1 MIAFCGCASTKTPIP
16 PRIDLQSFGT
26 VGLVGFSSN
35 VKGQLQTLAS
45 QDFLQ
50 TVQALQ
56 PEVPVLELGD
66 EETVLRAIGRDRF
79 DSAAVYA
86 IGKQFNVDAVILGHL
101 EVTNVR
107 PRIGA
112 SQVLTRTDVKAGV
125 AAALATRVAET
136 AQGATVWAG
145 TARSKETVLKVEV
158 QQGKFSFEATDPQ
171 AAYGRLIQP
180 LVRRV
185 TQDFRLSRGQTLD
198 LR

>member
-1 MIAFCGCASTKTPIP
+1 MTP
-16 PRIDLQSFGT
+16 
-26 VGLVGFSSN
+26 
-35 VKGQLQTLAS
+35 
-45 QDFLQ
+45 
-50 TVQALQ
+50 
-56 PEVPVLELGD
+56 
-66 EETVLRAIGRDRF
+66 

-107 PRIGA
+107 PRIAA

-145 TARSKETVLKVEV
+145 TARSKETVVNVEV

-185 TQDFRLSRGQTLD
+185 TQDFRLSRGQALD